1 MVRSRARAVAMLA
14 GGVLLTLGACT
25 ANTTTAGP
33 AVTVSASGAPT
44 PGTTAPGATTP
55 SATTADSTAP
65 AATTPS
71 ATIVTV
77 TGDTSFFITPS
88 KNIGCAVTTSG
99 ARCDIGDRSWTTP
112 SKPAS
117 CHLDYGNGLVV
128 SASGAAVSCAG
139 DTLLYVSTSVLPY
152 GQGVRNGQ
160 MQCVS
165 QSTGVRC
172 EDLATGHGFTLAKEA
187 YTLF

>member
-1 MVRSRARAVAMLA
+1 MVRSRPRAVAMVA
-14 GGVLLTLGACT
+14 GAVLLTLGACT
-25 ANTTTAGP
+25 ATTTTAAP

-44 PGTTAPGATTP
+44 PGTTTP
-55 SATTADSTAP
+55 SATAPNGTADSTAP
-65 AATTPS
+65 AAATPS
-71 ATIVTV
+71 ANIVTV

-88 KNIGCAVTTSG
+88 NNIGCAVTTSS
-99 ARCDIGDRSWTTP
+99 ARCDIGDRSWTVP
-112 SKPAS
+112 PKPAS
-117 CHLDYGNGLVV
+117 CQLDYGNGLVV

-139 DTLLYVSTSVLPY
+139 DTVLHVTTSVLPY
-152 GQGVRNGQ
+152 GHGVRNGQ